1 MTGKRDDLTPLEDR
15 LALRI
20 AQGDAAIS
28 AYRFANPESVEWD
41 DADVFQHA
49 AAIMSRARFKARLR
63 EYEAAQVPSAR
74 RTLPEHVRQLERL
87 RDMAIG
93 QGEVNHAI
101 KAEELI
107 GKVSGLYVEKK
118 EVTGANNGP
127 LTITIKKQV
136 IDVIDDLI

>member
-41 DADVFQHA
+41 DADVFRHA
-49 AAIMSRARFKARLR
+49 DAIMSRSRFKARLR
-63 EYEAAQVPSAR
+63 EYETAQVPSAR
-74 RTLPEHVRQLERL
+74 RTLPEHIRQLEIMRNAAYL
-87 RDMAIG
+87 N
-93 QGEVNHAI
+93 GEFNHAI

-107 GKVSGLYVEKK
+107 GKVSGLYVERK
-118 EVTGANNGP
+118 EVTGANGGALNVV
-127 LTITIKKQV
+127 ITKRV
-136 IDVIDDLI
+136 VDVIEDLI